1 MRDSSSPFGS
11 FDQPAQTFVP
21 SEEYKPAPSTSWTR
35 QPANKLFFGIVA
47 ALGSA
52 GLLYQFIWL
61 ISANLL
67 LPAMMEKFCPT
78 RSRDMH
84 GERLPTASC
93 ADDAASAIEPYQL
106 SAVLIAL
113 AIVVAACR
121 YIWDEYGHHVGLQ
134 TSTRMK
140 IRVGSNILVSLCLFF
155 GALGVIQLF
164 PAYLQ
169 AAFTLF
175 SRF

>member
-1 MRDSSSPFGS
+1 
-11 FDQPAQTFVP
+11 
-21 SEEYKPAPSTSWTR
+21 
-35 QPANKLFFGIVA
+35 
-47 ALGSA
+47 
-52 GLLYQFIWL
+52 
-61 ISANLL
+61 
-67 LPAMMEKFCPT
+67 
-78 RSRDMH
+78 MH